1 MIRIEV
7 IIVAEKAIK
16 YSYLY
21 NMLDELCKNSWAAE
35 NLAYRN
41 VIELINKTP
50 EDAIVYVKNKE
61 E

>member
-1 MIRIEV
+1 M
-7 IIVAEKAIK
+7 AEKAIK

-41 VIELINKTP
+41 VIELINKIP

-61 E
+61 A